1 MKKIIS
7 ILLFACA
14 GALAACDFL
23 DVVPEGQATQEDIFK
38 TSKEARKYLN
48 TLYTY
53 APNIA
58 AIFRPVYTPM
68 ATAVASSMASS
79 ARVMPEMRSPYIV
92 SRTAVVIA
100 SPESSGIM
108 PPMIAAFTL

>member
-1 MKKIIS
+1 
-7 ILLFACA
+7 
-14 GALAACDFL
+14 
-23 DVVPEGQATQEDIFK
+23 
-38 TSKEARKYLN
+38 
-48 TLYTY
+48 
-53 APNIA
+53 
-58 AIFRPVYTPM
+58 M

-100 SPESSGIM
+100 SPESSGMM

>member
-1 MKKIIS
+1 
-7 ILLFACA
+7 
-14 GALAACDFL
+14 
-23 DVVPEGQATQEDIFK
+23 
-38 TSKEARKYLN
+38 
-48 TLYTY
+48 
-53 APNIA
+53 
-58 AIFRPVYTPM
+58 M